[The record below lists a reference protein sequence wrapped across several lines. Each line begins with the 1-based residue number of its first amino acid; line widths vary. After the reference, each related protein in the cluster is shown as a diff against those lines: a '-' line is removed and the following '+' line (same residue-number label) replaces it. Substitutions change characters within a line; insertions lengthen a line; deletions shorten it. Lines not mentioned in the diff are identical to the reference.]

1 MPWGIVKLKKGKKLM
16 NMGESEHFFFS
27 FLFFSET
34 LISARFGPYWAE
46 LENKKK
52 KGFTMDARAAASMAA
67 RCIHVCRT
75 RVQRPGA
82 APVLRRLGL

>member
-1 MPWGIVKLKKGKKLM
+1 MPWGIVKLKKGKKIM
-16 NMGESEHFFFS
+16 NMERIGTLFF

-82 APVLRRLGL
+82 ALVLPRLGL

>member
-1 MPWGIVKLKKGKKLM
+1 MPWGIVKLKKGKKIM
-16 NMGESEHFFFS
+16 NMERIGTLFF